1 MAGASDFIRVE
12 LSGGTIVISP
22 RGDINSLTGELLS
35 EAAEMMCELIESHE
49 SPMLV
54 IDLSGVASCSSVFM
68 SFLLRCHKA
77 VKSRSGEM
85 VLSGPGKMMQ
95 ELLALTRLDT
105 VWAVY
110 QTRVEA
116 IDAVGA

>member
-1 MAGASDFIRVE
+1 MSAAKDAFRVE
-12 LSGGTIVISP
+12 VSGGTLIISP
-22 RGDINSLTGELLS
+22 VGDINTLSGDLLH
-35 EAAEMMCELIESHE
+35 EAATMMSDLIEAHE

-54 IDLSGVASCSSVFM
+54 VDLAGVPSCSSLFM
-68 SFLLRCHKA
+68 SFLLRCHKS

-85 VLSGPGKMMQ
+85 VLCCATQMML

-110 QTRVEA
+110 PTRSEA
-116 IDAVGA
+116 LDAVDG

>member
-1 MAGASDFIRVE
+1 MGSASDVVRVE
-12 LSGGTIVISP
+12 MTGGTIVISP
-22 RGDINSLTGELLS
+22 IGDVNSFTSELLT
-35 EAAEMMCELIESHE
+35 EAAEMMTELIESHE

-54 IDLSGVASCSSVFM
+54 IDLGGGPSCSSVFM

-85 VLSGPGKMMQ
+85 VLCGASQMLR

-110 QTRVEA
+110 QSRAEA
-116 IDAVGA
+116 LDAVDG

>member
-1 MAGASDFIRVE
+1 MGVASDAFRIE
-12 LSGGTIVISP
+12 MSGGTIVIAP
-22 RGDINSLTGELLS
+22 VGDVNTFSAELLA
-35 EAAEMMCELIESHE
+35 EAADMMSELIEGHE

-54 IDLSGVASCSSVFM
+54 IDLSGVPSCGSVFM

-85 VLSGPGKMMQ
+85 VLSGASQMLR

-105 VWAVY
+105 VWALY
-110 QTRVEA
+110 QTREEA
-116 IDAVGA
+116 LDAVDG